1 MTLPA
6 GAFYEDG
13 AYWKQD
19 GTGPYAYD
27 GTNLVLITN
36 TTSNG
41 GSGAITGIGRN
52 AGGMI
57 LNYTDITTNTTTVIK
72 AGMTLYGGMIVL
84 APGTAWTVS
93 AYDNIA
99 ALGNLVVPLATAI
112 SGTGAKLAADCCPVG
127 TGIILTTGLTIVTA
141 GTTPGVLRILWA

>member
-1 MTLPA
+1 MSLPA
-6 GAFYEDG
+6 GSIFKDGFYWTADG
-13 AYWKQD
+13 VGPCVYT
-19 GTGPYAYD
+19 GTQ
-27 GTNLVLITN
+27 LIPLAQAVTQA
-36 TTSNG
+36 
-41 GSGAITGIGRN
+41 GSLEGIGRT

-57 LNYTDITTNTTTVIK
+57 LNYTDISTNTTTVIK
-72 AGMTLYGGMIVL
+72 AGQTLYGGMISL

-99 ALGNLVVPLATAI
+99 ALGNLVVPLTTAI
-112 SGTGAKLAADCCPVG
+112 SGTGAKLAADCCPTG